1 MIPNYTDINRGLKRK
16 VNKAWREG
24 ADTVE
29 LKTDFLRNISNALDE
44 LVKASKRGAIQE
56 GTTWR
61 IGAPKS
67 KTHYDTIRNMS
78 IDRLAVFL
86 ADMCD
91 GSNREYW
98 LAWLQQE
105 VDDADTR

>member
-1 MIPNYTDINRGLKRK
+1 MTPFDGLREAFLFSLSCGKFSPSEKKLSVERW
-16 VNKAWREG
+16 NDAAKAFSMKYEIRRRMKP
-24 ADTVE
+24 T
-29 LKTDFLRNISNALDE
+29 N
-44 LVKASKRGAIQE
+44 
-56 GTTWR
+56 
-61 IGAPKS
+61 GAPKS

-78 IDRLAVFL
+78 IDRLALFL
-86 ADMCD
+86 TDMCD